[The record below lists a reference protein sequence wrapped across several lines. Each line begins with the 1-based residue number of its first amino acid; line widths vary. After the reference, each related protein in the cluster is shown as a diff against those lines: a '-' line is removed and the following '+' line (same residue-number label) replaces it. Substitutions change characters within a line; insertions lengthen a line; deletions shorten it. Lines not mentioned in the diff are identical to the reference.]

1 MTFFNCAEGKW
12 EKAGTG
18 EKRTWRI
25 SRCKFFFAA
34 IIAIAYI
41 WIISLNLQLDW
52 PGRRGRIFRWS
63 NWKQKS
69 YCSLL
74 SQRVYTLQVGWS
86 MMIFTR
92 ESYEAGNLLYVLII
106 NFAMFNFFRI
116 IDKHLKILAPKYFDT
131 KFIRVD
137 VEVRIIVAQFYIV
150 VINFQ
155 NLHDVTRYGKLLSLG
170 INERHGNLHW

>member
-1 MTFFNCAEGKW
+1 
-12 EKAGTG
+12 
-18 EKRTWRI
+18 
-25 SRCKFFFAA
+25 
-34 IIAIAYI
+34 
-41 WIISLNLQLDW
+41 
-52 PGRRGRIFRWS
+52 
-63 NWKQKS
+63 
-69 YCSLL
+69 
-74 SQRVYTLQVGWS
+74 

-170 INERHGNLHW
+170 INERHGNLH